1 MPQNKFIAGYSK
13 EIQFF
18 NPKLVEKIAWDM
30 VNTSTKVKK
39 GDNVLIHMDPGGRQ
53 LALELAKLSVA
64 KGARVYYLIQD
75 RELNAAIVEHESKK
89 DIARFFS
96 FDNAKFFEADV
107 SFIIRVPKTAFA
119 LENIPSIVVNKLNS
133 AAQPALMEYRV
144 NHSRWCLI
152 YWPTIKEARIEKM
165 SYEEYVKLFF
175 NSCNQPWNTIQK
187 AQDTLKSTL
196 DKGRALDLLAD
207 PHNTD
212 KQKRT
217 ELHMSIQGMT
227 FANSTID
234 KNYPG
239 AEVFSAPVK
248 NSVNGRVF
256 ARGMY
261 SYNGKRMRDIS
272 LVFEN
277 GKVVSASARK
287 GENHLADILN
297 TDAGSRYVGEV
308 ALGTNP
314 GLKQRLFNPLLNE
327 KVGGS
332 FHIAL
337 GRSYQNER
345 YKGKVVKLF
354 NGNESAIHWDIT
366 ILMRKPY
373 GGGAVIV
380 DGKIIQRNGAFVPK
394 NLGVLNG

>member
-1 MPQNKFIAGYSK
+1 
-13 EIQFF
+13 
-18 NPKLVEKIAWDM
+18 
-30 VNTSTKVKK
+30 
-39 GDNVLIHMDPGGRQ
+39 
-53 LALELAKLSVA
+53 
-64 KGARVYYLIQD
+64 
-75 RELNAAIVEHESKK
+75 
-89 DIARFFS
+89 
-96 FDNAKFFEADV
+96 
-107 SFIIRVPKTAFA
+107 
-119 LENIPSIVVNKLNS
+119 
-133 AAQPALMEYRV
+133 
-144 NHSRWCLI
+144 
-152 YWPTIKEARIEKM
+152 
-165 SYEEYVKLFF
+165 
-175 NSCNQPWNTIQK
+175 
-187 AQDTLKSTL
+187 
-196 DKGRALDLLAD
+196 
-207 PHNTD
+207 
-212 KQKRT
+212 
-217 ELHMSIQGMT
+217 
-227 FANSTID
+227 
-234 KNYPG
+234 
-239 AEVFSAPVK
+239 
-248 NSVNGRVF
+248 
-256 ARGMY
+256 
-261 SYNGKRMRDIS
+261 MRDIS

-380 DGKIIQRNGAFVPK
+380 DGKIIQRNGVFVPR